1 MKITVELP
9 EIVLER
15 PEAADAEVY
24 REMVLSAYGRGRL
37 SAGRVAELLGLD
49 RWSADQLLARRGLTT
64 PFTVE
69 AAGAD
74 LRVLQGLAG

>member
-15 PEAADAEVY
+15 PEAAEAEVY

-49 RWSADQLLARRGLTT
+49 RGSADQLLARRGLTT
-64 PFTVE
+64 PFTVGT
-69 AAGAD
+69 AVAD
-74 LRVLQGLAG
+74 HRTLAE